1 MMTDKTFSKRIQ
13 ESLNLN
19 KSTGRWEQLIV
30 TLLRRLELDPAA
42 RADAER
48 EYNALADRVA
58 ERLDLPR
65 HSVDVIPQGSMRTQ
79 TTIRPPGRSNFDL
92 DVVFVLSGPRYVN
105 CDPELFFQEF
115 GEALDGN
122 EEITGTP
129 TPKNRC
135 WRLPFPGKPFYFDV
149 TPATPDLVRASGAAL
164 RVRDPETAW
173 SPSNPTEF
181 AQWFCDRAD
190 LQFSFQSA
198 TGLGALVEARKS
210 VAPLP
215 SDPVRIDDILRRTI
229 QLVKLH
235 RDNLYFTE
243 TEERKAAW
251 PISVIIVT
259 LAGRAFENIWSSRRN
274 SFTSPIEVVLAVIED
289 MPNWITRNANGHYL
303 VCNPAL
309 DSENFA
315 ERWNT
320 DGGLRASEFFRWH
333 QRLEADIEAL
343 LTDEYSKSSE
353 NKLKAIFGQ
362 VGVDAWMASL
372 PETKQ
377 MAPLLKGLVASSGI
391 EVSNPRVATPVGRN
405 TRTLA

>member
-19 KSTGRWEQLIV
+19 KSTGRWEQLMV

-92 DVVFVLSGPRYVN
+92 DVVFVLSGPRYAN

-115 GEALDGN
+115 GEALGGN

-149 TPATPDLVRASGAAL
+149 TPATPDLVRTSGAAL

-210 VAPLP
+210 VEPLP
-215 SDPVRIDDILRRTI
+215 SDPAGIDDILRRTI

-235 RDNLYFTE
+235 RDNLYFAE

-289 MPNWITRNANGHYL
+289 MPNWITQNENGHYL

-320 DGGLRASEFFRWH
+320 DDGLRASEFFRWH
-333 QRLEADIEAL
+333 RRLEADIEAL

-372 PETKQ
+372 PDTKQ
-377 MAPLLKGLVASSGI
+377 MAPLLKGLVAASGI

>member
-1 MMTDKTFSKRIQ
+1 MINNKTFSKRIK
-13 ESLNLN
+13 ESLDLT
-19 KSTGRWEQLIV
+19 KSAGRWEQLMV

-42 RADAER
+42 RKDAEK
-48 EYNALADRVA
+48 EYKALAERVA
-58 ERLDLPR
+58 DRLDLPH

-79 TTIRPPGRSNFDL
+79 TTIRPPGRTNFDL
-92 DVVFVLSGPRYVN
+92 DVVFVLSGPRYEN
-105 CDPELFFQEF
+105 PDPELFFEEF
-115 GEALDGN
+115 GKALDGD
-122 EEITGTP
+122 EATTGSP
-129 TPKNRC
+129 TRKNRC
-135 WRLPFPGKPFYFDV
+135 WRLPFPNKPYYFDV
-149 TPATPDLVRASGAAL
+149 TPATPDPDHVYGAAL

-198 TGLGALVEARKS
+198 SGLGNLIEARKS
-210 VAPLP
+210 VEPLP

-235 RDNLYFTE
+235 RDNVYFYE
-243 TEERKAAW
+243 SDKRKEAW

-259 LAGRAFENIWSSRRN
+259 LAGQAFENIWATRRN
-274 SFTSPIEVVLAVIED
+274 SFSSPMEVVLAVIED

-309 DSENFA
+309 GSENFA

-320 DGGLRASEFFRWH
+320 DQGLRASEFFRWY
-333 QRLEADIEAL
+333 QRLENDIEAL

-372 PETKQ
+372 PENKQ

>member
-19 KSTGRWEQLIV
+19 KSTGRWEQLMV

-92 DVVFVLSGPRYVN
+92 DVVFVLSGPRYAN

-115 GEALDGN
+115 GEALGGN

-149 TPATPDLVRASGAAL
+149 TPATPDLVRTSGAAL

-210 VAPLP
+210 VEPLP
-215 SDPVRIDDILRRTI
+215 SDPAGIDDILRRTI

-235 RDNLYFTE
+235 RDNLYFAE

-289 MPNWITRNANGHYL
+289 MPNWITQNENGHYL
-303 VCNPAL
+303 VRNPAL

-320 DGGLRASEFFRWH
+320 DDGLRASEFFRWH
-333 QRLEADIEAL
+333 RRLEADIEAL

-372 PETKQ
+372 PDTKQ
-377 MAPLLKGLVASSGI
+377 MAPLLKGLVAASGI

>member
-243 TEERKAAW
+243 TEEHKAAW

-289 MPNWITRNANGHYL
+289 MPNWITREL
-303 VCNPAL
+303 
-309 DSENFA
+309 S
-315 ERWNT
+315 
-320 DGGLRASEFFRWH
+320 
-333 QRLEADIEAL
+333 
-343 LTDEYSKSSE
+343 
-353 NKLKAIFGQ
+353 
-362 VGVDAWMASL
+362 ASL
-372 PETKQ
+372 HE
-377 MAPLLKGLVASSGI
+377 
-391 EVSNPRVATPVGRN
+391 VGR
-405 TRTLA
+405 A

>member
-1 MMTDKTFSKRIQ
+1 MTNKTFSKRIQ
-13 ESLNLN
+13 ESLDLN
-19 KSTGRWEQLIV
+19 KSTSRWEQLIV
-30 TLLRRLELDPAA
+30 TLLRRLELDRDA

-58 ERLDLPR
+58 ERLDIPR

-105 CDPELFFQEF
+105 CDPELFFEEF
-115 GEALDGN
+115 GEALDAD
-122 EEITGTP
+122 EAITGTP

-149 TPATPDLVRASGAAL
+149 TPATPDLDRASGAAL

-173 SPSNPTEF
+173 SPSNPAEF
-181 AQWFCDRAD
+181 AQWFCDQAD

-198 TGLGALVEARKS
+198 TGLGGLVEARKS
-210 VAPLP
+210 VEPLP

-243 TEERKAAW
+243 TDKRKEAC

-259 LAGRAFENIWSSRRN
+259 LAGQAFRNIWATRRN

-289 MPNWITRNANGHYL
+289 MPNWITRNAAGHYR

-320 DGGLRASEFFRWH
+320 DQGLRASEFARWH

-362 VGVDAWMASL
+362 VGVDAWLASL

-377 MAPLLKGLVASSGI
+377 MAPLLKGLVASSGV